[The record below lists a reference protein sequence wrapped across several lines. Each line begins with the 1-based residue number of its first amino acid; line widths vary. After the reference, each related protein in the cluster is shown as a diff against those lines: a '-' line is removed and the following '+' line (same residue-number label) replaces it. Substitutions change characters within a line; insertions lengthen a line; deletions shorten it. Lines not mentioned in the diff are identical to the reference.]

1 MTDATDGTGSDRSTK
16 EGSRPALPD
25 GGLAALLATVGI
37 PGEIHLP
44 DGSMVAVGTGE
55 PVYTLT
61 FRSERALRTPLT
73 ELAVSRAYVSG
84 DLDITGDIDALFDAR
99 RTLRNTVPLRRKI
112 RFLYDLARSATTMN
126 AKAVGHHYGRGDDFY
141 LTFIDKRFRFY
152 SQGLFRSP
160 DETIEEA
167 SEHKLETMVDGL
179 GLKPGMRL
187 LDIGGGWGGV
197 TQYCGARGVHVTTLT
212 MAEDSARYVR
222 RLIDE
227 NDLPGEVFL
236 QDFLDHRPTQPY
248 DHAVIYGV
256 IEHLP
261 HYRRFAAQA
270 WRVLK
275 PGGRLYLDASAAIQ
289 KFSVSAFTRDY
300 IWSGAHT
307 FMTLQDVIAELLHH
321 GFEIVDVTRETRDY
335 ELTMLE
341 WAKRLDAAR
350 DVITARWGEQ
360 TYRAF
365 RLFLW
370 GGTHAFRTNALQAY
384 HLIAERTA
392 DPGPRPGIARRVAQ
406 FLAGLR

>member
-1 MTDATDGTGSDRSTK
+1 MTEAV
-16 EGSRPALPD
+16 PD
-25 GGLAALLATVGI
+25 GSLAAVLAMVDI

-44 DGSMVAVGTGE
+44 NGAVVTVGKGE

-73 ELAVSRAYVSG
+73 ELGVGRAYMSG
-84 DLDITGDIDALFDAR
+84 DIDITGDLDALFDAR
-99 RTLRNTVPLRRKI
+99 HTLRDKAPLRQKI
-112 RFLYDLARSATTMN
+112 RFLYDLARTATAVN
-126 AKAVGHHYGRGDDFY
+126 AKVIGQHYSRGDDFY
-141 LTFIDKRFRFY
+141 LTFIDKRYRFY
-152 SQGLFRSP
+152 SQGHFSSP
-160 DETIEEA
+160 DDTIEDA
-167 SEHKLETMVDGL
+167 SERKLETMIDGL

-212 MAEDSARYVR
+212 IAEDSARHIQ

-227 NDLPGEVFL
+227 NALPGEVLL
-236 QDFLDHRPTQPY
+236 QDFLDHRPAEPY

-300 IWSGAHT
+300 IWQGTHT
-307 FMTLQDVIAELLHH
+307 FMTLQDVIAELLYH

-335 ELTMLE
+335 ELTMRE
-341 WAKRLDAAR
+341 WATRLDAAEH
-350 DVITARWGEQ
+350 DITARWGEQ

-370 GGTHAFRTNALQAY
+370 GGTHAFRTNTLQAY

-392 DPGPRPGIARRVAQ
+392 SPGPRPSTARRFVQ
-406 FLAGLR
+406 FLASLR

>member
-1 MTDATDGTGSDRSTK
+1 MTEAVPGGS
-16 EGSRPALPD
+16 
-25 GGLAALLATVGI
+25 LAALLAMIDI

-44 DGSMVAVGTGE
+44 DGTTFTVGTGE
-55 PVYTLT
+55 PVYALT
-61 FRSERALRTPLT
+61 FRSDRALRTPLT
-73 ELAVSRAYVSG
+73 ELGVGRAYVSG
-84 DLDITGDIDALFDAR
+84 DLDVTGDLGALFGVRHAL
-99 RTLRNTVPLRRKI
+99 RTKVPLLQKV
-112 RFLYDLARSATTMN
+112 RFLFDLARTATAMN
-126 AKAVGHHYGRGDDFY
+126 AKAIGRHYGRGDDFY

-160 DETIEEA
+160 DETLEEA
-167 SEHKLETMVDGL
+167 AEHKLESMVDGL

-212 MAEDSARYVR
+212 IAEDSARYIR

-227 NDLPGEVFL
+227 NGLPGEVFL
-236 QDFLDHRPTQPY
+236 EDFLDHRPAEPY

-261 HYRRFAAQA
+261 NYRRFAAQA
-270 WRVLK
+270 WRMLK
-275 PGGRLYLDASAAIQ
+275 PGGRLYLDGSAAVQ
-289 KFSVSAFTRDY
+289 KFSVSAFTREY
-300 IWSGAHT
+300 IWPGAHT
-307 FMTLQDVIAELLHH
+307 FMTLQDVLAELLYH

-335 ELTMLE
+335 ELTMRE
-341 WAKRLDAAR
+341 WAKRLDAAEK
-350 DVITARWGEQ
+350 DITARWGAE

-365 RLFLW
+365 RLYLW
-370 GGTHAFRTNALQAY
+370 GGTHAFRSNALQAY

-392 DPGPRPGIARRVAQ
+392 DPGPRPSIGRRVVR

>member
-1 MTDATDGTGSDRSTK
+1 MTEAKDGTQS
-16 EGSRPALPD
+16 ALPRKDVADLAIPD
-25 GGLAALLATVGI
+25 GCLAALLATIEI

-44 DGSMVAVGTGE
+44 DGSMFTIGTGE
-55 PVYTLT
+55 PVYALR

-73 ELAVSRAYVSG
+73 ERGVGRAYVSG
-84 DLDITGDIDALFDAR
+84 DLDVTGDLDVLFGAR
-99 RTLRNTVPLRRKI
+99 RALRKKVPLRQKI
-112 RFLYDLARSATTMN
+112 RFLYDLARTTTTMN
-126 AKAVGHHYGRGDDFY
+126 AKAICQHYSRGDDFY

-167 SEHKLETMVDGL
+167 SEHKLETMVEGL

-197 TQYCGARGVHVTTLT
+197 TQYCGGRGVHVTTLT
-212 MAEDSARYVR
+212 IAEDSARYIQ

-227 NDLPGEVFL
+227 NDLAGEVFL
-236 QDFLDHRPTQPY
+236 QDFLDHRPAEPY

-261 HYRRFAAQA
+261 NYRRFAAQA
-270 WRVLK
+270 WHVLK

-300 IWSGAHT
+300 IWQGTHT
-307 FMTLQDVIAELLHH
+307 FMTLQDVIAELLYH

-341 WAKRLDAAR
+341 WAKRLDAAE
-350 DVITARWGEQ
+350 DVITARWGKE

-392 DPGPRPGIARRVAQ
+392 TPGPRPSVARRVVQ

>member
-1 MTDATDGTGSDRSTK
+1 MIKAP
-16 EGSRPALPD
+16 EGS
-25 GGLAALLATVGI
+25 LAALLAMVDI

-44 DGSMVAVGTGE
+44 DGTTFTVGAGE
-55 PVYTLT
+55 PVYTLR

-73 ELAVSRAYVSG
+73 ELGVGRAYVSG
-84 DLDITGDIDALFDAR
+84 DLDITGDLDALFG
-99 RTLRNTVPLRRKI
+99 LRHALREKVPLRQRI
-112 RFLYDLARSATTMN
+112 RFLYDLARTATAMN
-126 AKAVGHHYGRGDDFY
+126 AKAIGQHYSRGDDFY
-141 LTFIDKRFRFY
+141 LTFIDRRFRFY

-197 TQYCGARGVHVTTLT
+197 TQYCGTRGVHVTTLT
-212 MAEDSARYVR
+212 IAEDSARYVR

-227 NDLPGEVFL
+227 NGLPGEVLL
-236 QDFLDHRPTQPY
+236 QDFLDHRPAEPY
-248 DHAVIYGV
+248 DHAVIFGV

-261 HYRRFAAQA
+261 NYRRFAKQA

-275 PGGRLYLDASAAIQ
+275 PGGRLYLDGSAAVQ

-300 IWSGAHT
+300 IWQGAHT
-307 FMTLQDVIAELLHH
+307 FMTLQHVIGELLYH
-321 GFEIVDVTRETRDY
+321 GFELVDVTRETRDY
-335 ELTMLE
+335 EWTMRE
-341 WAKRLDAAR
+341 WARRLDAAEHA
-350 DVITARWGEQ
+350 ITARWGEE

-370 GGTHAFRTNALQAY
+370 GGAHAFRTNALQAY
-384 HLIAERTA
+384 HLIAERTTT
-392 DPGPRPGIARRVAQ
+392 PGPRPSTARRIAQ